1 MAVHPYNVHVKNK
14 TWQRIGQLIFSLAL
28 LSGCATSAMAP
39 QVATPTPLVAA
50 DVLGAPLQA
59 TMQPIQLERWQSPDG
74 RIGLEVPVSWSVES
88 HIDAGRGL
96 WIWNAPGQRGL
107 LSLMLIG
114 SPTDISDDAQIQL
127 LRDAVAQL
135 DAQPVGEIERI
146 DERMIRLEATGQ
158 GVNREGLQVPMWL
171 WVSAH
176 RFADGVAI
184 WVMSVPESDKAM
196 LAPWAASMQSSLQV
210 IPLPT
215 ATPLPTTTPAPY
227 TKESFDNDVGRWFV
241 GDDLRR
247 AITIQDGVYRVYLRM
262 AESYYLSAPAE
273 TPRLDQRL
281 QTQVAFD
288 GESRVGVA
296 LRFQYRS
303 DESRDYV
310 ACWISKQQRVGCFR
324 SDGDQWSVVYD
335 ITESTT
341 IRPDGP
347 NQVTFGVQND
357 VYTFA
362 VNGSVVATFTS
373 PGMNPGVPAL
383 YVETFNAAA
392 GGIFDDVESS

>member
-1 MAVHPYNVHVKNK
+1 MIVQPYNVHVKDK
-14 TWQRIGQLIFSLAL
+14 MWQWIEQLIIVTV
-28 LSGCATSAMAP
+28 LSSCATPAMAP
-39 QVATPTPLVAA
+39 RVATPTPLAAA

-59 TMQPIQLERWQSPDG
+59 TLQPVQLERWQSPEG
-74 RIGLEVPVSWSVES
+74 RISLDVPVDWSIES

-114 SPTDISDDAQIQL
+114 SPTYINDDAHSQL

-135 DAQPVGEIERI
+135 DAQPVGEIERL
-146 DERMIRLEATGQ
+146 DDRMIRLEAIGQ
-158 GVNREGLQVPMWL
+158 GVNREGLQVPMWV

-184 WVMSVPESDKAM
+184 WVMSVPDSDKSL
-196 LAPWAASMQSSLQV
+196 LAPWAASMQASLQV

-215 ATPLPTTTPAPY
+215 VTPLPTATPAPY
-227 TKESFDNDVGRWFV
+227 TTESFDADVGRWFV

-247 AITIQDGVYRVYLRM
+247 AITIQEGVYRVYLRM

-273 TPRLDQRL
+273 NPRIDQRL
-281 QTQVAFD
+281 QTQVTFD
-288 GESRVGVA
+288 GEARVGVA
-296 LRFQYRS
+296 LRFQYRA
-303 DESRDYV
+303 DETRDYV

-324 SDGDQWSVVYD
+324 SDGDQWSVVAE
-335 ITESTT
+335 ISESLAV
-341 IRPDGP
+341 RPDGP
-347 NQVTFGVQND
+347 NQMTFGVQND

-373 PGMNPGVPAL
+373 AGLSAGVPAL
-383 YVETFNAAA
+383 YVETFDAAA
-392 GGIFDDVESS
+392 GGIFDDVETS

>member
-1 MAVHPYNVHVKNK
+1 
-14 TWQRIGQLIFSLAL
+14 
-28 LSGCATSAMAP
+28 MAP
-39 QVATPTPLVAA
+39 RVATPTPLVAA
-50 DVLGAPLQA
+50 DVIGASLVSTLQ
-59 TMQPIQLERWQSPDG
+59 PVQLERWQSPDG
-74 RIGLEVPVSWSVES
+74 QIGLNVPADWSLES

-114 SPTDISDDAQIQL
+114 SPTDIDDDAQRQL
-127 LRDAVAQL
+127 LRDVMAQL

-146 DERMIRLEATGQ
+146 DARMIRLEAIGQ
-158 GVNREGLQVPMWL
+158 GTNREGLQVPMRL

-176 RFADGVAI
+176 RFVDGVAI
-184 WVMSVPESDKAM
+184 WVMSVPESDKLM
-196 LAPWAASMQSSLQV
+196 LVPWVDSMQASLQV

-215 ATPLPTTTPAPY
+215 ATPLPTTTPAPF
-227 TKESFDNDVGRWFV
+227 TKESFNNDVGRWFV

-247 AITIQDGVYRVYLRM
+247 AITIQDGMYRIYLRM

-273 TPRLDQRL
+273 TSRLDQRL
-281 QTQVAFD
+281 QTQVSFD
-288 GESRVGVA
+288 GEARVGVA
-296 LRFQYRS
+296 LRFQYRAN
-303 DESRDYV
+303 ETRDYV

-324 SDGDQWSVVYD
+324 SDGDQWSVVYEV
-335 ITESTT
+335 TESMV

-347 NQVTFGVQND
+347 NQMTFGVQND
-357 VYTFA
+357 AYTFV
-362 VNGSVVATFTS
+362 VNGSVVATFTA

-392 GGIFDDVESS
+392 GGIFDDVETS

>member
-1 MAVHPYNVHVKNK
+1 MV
-14 TWQRIGQLIFSLAL
+14 L
-28 LSGCATSAMAP
+28 LSGCATPAIAP
-39 QVATPTPLVAA
+39 RVATPTPLVAA
-50 DVLGAPLQA
+50 DVFGVPLQV
-59 TMQPIQLERWQSPDG
+59 TMRPVQLERWQSPDG
-74 RIGLEVPVSWSVES
+74 RIGLDVPVGWAFES

-96 WIWNAPGQRGL
+96 WMWNAPGQRGL

-114 SPTDISDDAQIQL
+114 SPTYIADDAQSQL
-127 LRDAVAQL
+127 LLDAVTQL

-158 GVNREGLQVPMWL
+158 GLNREGLQVPMWL
-171 WVSAH
+171 WMSAH

-184 WVMSVPESDKAM
+184 WVMSVPESDKAIV
-196 LAPWAASMQSSLQV
+196 APWAISMQSSLQV

-215 ATPLPTTTPAPY
+215 ATPLPTTTPAPF
-227 TKESFDNDVGRWFV
+227 TKETFDNDVGRWFV

-247 AITIQDGVYRVYLRM
+247 AITIKDSVYRVYLRM

-281 QTQVAFD
+281 QTQVSFD
-288 GESRVGVA
+288 GNARVGVA
-296 LRFQYRS
+296 LRFQYRA
-303 DESRDYV
+303 DNTRDYV
-310 ACWISKQQRVGCFR
+310 VCWISQQQRVGCFR
-324 SDGDQWSVVYD
+324 SDGDQWRVVAE
-335 ITESTT
+335 ITESSV

-347 NQVTFGVQND
+347 NQVAFGVQND
-357 VYTFA
+357 VYTFV

-373 PGMNPGVPAL
+373 PGMSQGVPAL

-392 GGIFDDVESS
+392 GGIFDDVETS